1 MLQRRVSPAKKYLR
15 RTLQVVAL
23 VFTLLI
29 GIVALAV
36 IVSQTP
42 WFKDWLRRFVIRES
56 KQYVNGDLSIG
67 SLGGNLFYG
76 VQLGDVAIDVNGEHV
91 VTLKRLEIKYSLAEL
106 VSSGMTVRQI
116 RLEQPFILLRH
127 DANGWNVANLVKRQ
141 EQEADRQGP
150 GKPLSMPDIE
160 IADGRAVID
169 DRAPADAFRLPSRI
183 DGLNAKAGFEYE
195 PVHYSL
201 TLDALQFA
209 GKAPDLTV
217 TKLAGRIGTRDDNLN
232 VEKLSLQTAQSS
244 VTIDGV
250 VRNYLQNPSLQ
261 VTVSAP
267 KVSLPEFG
275 GVLPALRGYDLHP
288 SLDLKATGPQDN
300 LTLAV
305 TARSEAG
312 NVNGTITADAKEP
325 DFAAKG
331 DVNIDR
337 LNLAPL
343 LRDAKQKSD
352 ITGHAT
358 LDVKMAS
365 GPADAPA
372 LDRMRGTFA
381 VDAPHIVAAGYRAN
395 DVRLRGNVAGRH
407 IALDGRAAAYGG
419 AATAKGT
426 IVAPAAAGDRLQF
439 DLAGS
444 ASHVNLAGLP
454 ATINAP
460 RVATD
465 LNARAYHVKGAIA
478 KATTTIDGTATM
490 GQSAVA
496 GGTIVD
502 GTSAEF
508 GIVTGPRRQLDAR
521 YAARGGIRSVNL
533 QAIGQAFNIAALN
546 TPDYASRI
554 NADFDIKGN
563 GTAVATMTL
572 DGNATITDSEVMGGT
587 VPRLAVDAH
596 LANGAVKGRANGA
609 LQGFDP
615 ARLTRNEQ
623 YKGQVNAT
631 VDAAFSVRDV
641 SAPIT
646 PDAITADGRITLADT
661 AVAGLDISNA
671 DIQGQYSNRRGEL
684 RQATIK
690 GPDLEV
696 QASGPIA
703 LDQAGS
709 SNVKFHVAA
718 TNLATVGKL
727 ANQPIGGS
735 AVIDGTLTG
744 NAKSL
749 NLAGTLDGS
758 NLSYQE
764 NKALDLDSRFNA
776 TVPDLQ
782 FAQAQL
788 QADTTATFIQAGGVQ
803 INDFKAS
810 TKYADQKLDFQ
821 THLAEAPT
829 GGAAEKAAG
838 QNGSGVRALDA
849 SGSVILHP
857 DHQEI
862 HLPNLAVSTQGVEWR
877 TAPGSSATV
886 QYGSNRVELQ
896 GVRLVSGSQSLDV
909 NGVFPL
915 GENTTPGAITVTAR
929 SVDLAQLE
937 KLALQNRGISGTLN
951 ANATITGT
959 AKTPAVEGHVEVAN
973 GGFQSFKYQSLTADA
988 TYGNDR
994 VVLDSRLQQGP
1005 GVELTAKGTIPL
1017 TALRPNPPGVTGHI
1031 EPTGSD
1037 ALDVRIQSSRIDL
1050 GILQGFTNQ
1059 VTNVTGTLQADVR
1072 VTGSGEDPHLLG
1084 YIDIQNG
1091 GFAVVQAG
1099 TRFSGLT
1106 SRIELQPDNIHI
1118 PRFQILDQHGDP
1130 LTIAGDLAVHQR
1142 QAGAVNVSI
1151 DSDNFKLL
1159 DNELG
1164 DVHVETHLKLTG
1176 EVRKPRLVGDVR
1188 MDQARLEI
1196 DKILLMFASPYSE
1209 EALPEVVTAQQTTTT
1224 DKGADEATRDAFEK
1238 GRELSAQAAN
1248 TLNATAPGTPAPQTG
1263 PMAPVALDV
1272 HLVVPDNMVVRG
1284 DDIRPG
1290 GATAMQIGNVNATVG
1305 ADLRIQKDPD
1315 APITIRG
1322 TADTVRGFYEFQG
1335 RRFELVRGGTMQFLG
1350 LPEINPTLDVSATR
1364 LIPNTGVTANIH
1376 VTGTLRAPELAL
1388 SSDPP
1393 LDEADILSLIVFNR
1407 NVNELGTGER
1417 ASLAET
1423 AGGIASGFIASP
1435 LSRSVGKALDVDLFE
1450 ITTSDP
1456 QTGETAGGVTLGKQ
1470 VSDKAFVRFRQ
1481 QFGQRSFTEFMLEY
1495 DLARFLRLQTSL
1507 APETSVAANRL
1518 TQRRVEKA
1526 GVDLI
1531 FFFSY

>member
-1 MLQRRVSPAKKYLR
+1 MLQRRLSPARKYLR
-15 RTLQVVAL
+15 RTLRVVAL
-23 VFTLLI
+23 VCTLLI
-29 GIVALAV
+29 GIVALAL

-56 KQYVNGDLSIG
+56 KQYVNGNLSIG
-67 SLGGNLFYG
+67 SLGGDLFYG
-76 VQLGDVAIDVNGEHV
+76 VQLGDVAIDVNGEHI
-91 VTLKRLEIKYSLAEL
+91 VTLKRLEIKYSIAEL

-116 RLEQPFILLRH
+116 RVEQPFILLRH

-150 GKPLSMPDIE
+150 GKPLSMPDLE
-160 IADGRAVID
+160 IVDGRAVIED
-169 DRAPADAFRLPSRI
+169 KAPSDAYTLPSRI
-183 DGLNAKAGFEYE
+183 DALNVKAGFEYA

-201 TLDALQFA
+201 TLDKLQFA

-217 TKLAGRIGTRDDNLN
+217 TELAGRIGTRDDNLN

-250 VRNYLQNPSLQ
+250 VQHYLQNPSLQ

-267 KVSLPEFG
+267 KLSLPEFAS
-275 GVLPALRGYDLHP
+275 VLPAVRGYNLHP
-288 SLDLKATGPQDN
+288 SLDVKAAGPQDN
-300 LTLAV
+300 LKLTLN
-305 TARSEAG
+305 ARSEAG
-312 NVNGTITADAKEP
+312 NVNGAITTDAKAP
-325 DFAAKG
+325 DFAARG
-331 DVNIDR
+331 DVNVER

-343 LRDAKQKSD
+343 LKDPKQKSD
-352 ITGHAT
+352 ITGHAIV
-358 LDVKMAS
+358 DVKMAS
-365 GPADAPA
+365 APATAPA
-372 LDRMRGTFA
+372 LDRMRGSFA
-381 VDAPHIVAAGYRAN
+381 VDAPRIVAAGYRAN
-395 DVRLRGNVAGRH
+395 DVRVRGNIRGRH
-407 IALDGRAAAYGG
+407 IAIDGRAAAYGG
-419 AATAKGT
+419 AATAKGA
-426 IVAPAAAGDRLQF
+426 IVAPATAGGPLQF
-439 DLAGS
+439 DLTGS
-444 ASHVNLAGLP
+444 AAHVNLAGLP

-460 RVATD
+460 RVTTD
-465 LNARAYHVKGAIA
+465 LNARAYHVKGTVA

-490 GQSAVA
+490 GESSVA
-496 GGTIVD
+496 SGTIAD

-508 GIVTGPRRQLDAR
+508 GIVTGPRRPLDAR
-521 YAARGGIRSVNL
+521 YAARGGIRNVNL
-533 QAIGQAFNIAALN
+533 RAIGEAFNIAALN
-546 TPDYASRI
+546 KPDYDSRI
-554 NADFDIKGN
+554 NADFDVKGN
-563 GTAVATMTL
+563 GTAIDTMTL
-572 DGNATITDSEVMGGT
+572 DGNATITDSQLMGGS

-596 LANGAVKGRANGA
+596 LANGAVRGRANGE
-609 LQGFDP
+609 LHGFDP
-615 ARLTRNEQ
+615 ARVTGNAT
-623 YKGQVNAT
+623 YKGQVNGT
-631 VDAAFSVRDV
+631 VDATFGIRDV

-646 PDAITADGRITLADT
+646 PDAITADGRISLANT
-661 AVAGLDISNA
+661 NIAGLDITTA
-671 DIQGQYSNRRGEL
+671 DIQGQYADRRGEL
-684 RQATIK
+684 RQAKIM
-690 GPDLEV
+690 GRDLDV

-703 LDQAGS
+703 LDEAGS
-709 SNVKFHVAA
+709 TNVKFHLGSTDLAA
-718 TNLATVGKL
+718 LGKL

-744 NAKSL
+744 NGSSL
-749 NLAGTLDGS
+749 HVAGTLDGS
-758 NLSYQE
+758 NISYQD
-764 NKALDLDSRFNA
+764 NKALDLDSQFNA
-776 TVPDLQ
+776 TVPNLE
-782 FAQAQL
+782 FAHARV
-788 QADTTATFIQAGGVQ
+788 QADTTATFIQAGGLQ

-821 THLAEAPT
+821 THIAEAPT
-829 GGAAEKAAG
+829 GGSAEKAAG
-838 QNGSGVRALDA
+838 RNPSGARELDA

-862 HLPNLAVSTQGVEWR
+862 HLPNLAVRTQGIEWK
-877 TAPGSSATV
+877 TAPGSGATV
-886 QYGSNRVELQ
+886 QYGKNQIDLQ
-896 GVRLVSGSQSLDV
+896 GVRLVSGNQSLDV
-909 NGVFPL
+909 SGAFPL
-915 GENTTPGAITVTAR
+915 GENTTPGAISVTVR
-929 SVDLAQLE
+929 SVDLSQLE
-937 KLALQNRGISGTLN
+937 KLLLQNRGISGTLN
-951 ANATITGT
+951 ASAKITGT
-959 AKTPAVEGHVEVAN
+959 AKAPAVEGHVEVAS
-973 GGFQSFKYQSLTADA
+973 GGFQNFKYQSLTADA
-988 TYGNDR
+988 NYGSDR
-994 VVLDSRLQQGP
+994 VVLDARLQQAP
-1005 GVELTAKGTIPL
+1005 GVELTAKGTIPMS
-1017 TALRPNPPGVTGHI
+1017 ALRPNPPGVTGHI
-1031 EPTGSD
+1031 AATPGDE
-1037 ALDVRIQSSRIDL
+1037 LDLRIQSSRIDL
-1050 GILQGFTNQ
+1050 GIIQGFTTQ
-1059 VTNVTGTLQADVR
+1059 VTNVTGALQADVR
-1072 VTGSGEDPHLLG
+1072 VTGSGEDPHLQG
-1084 YIDIQNG
+1084 YVDIQNG

-1099 TRFSGLT
+1099 TRFSGMT
-1106 SRIELQPDNIHI
+1106 TRIEFQPDNIHV
-1118 PRFQILDQHGDP
+1118 PRFQIVDQHDNP

-1176 EVRKPRLVGDVR
+1176 EVRKPRLEGEVR
-1188 MDQARLEI
+1188 VDQARLEI
-1196 DKILLMFASPYSE
+1196 DQILLMFASPYSE
-1209 EALPEVVTAQQTTTT
+1209 EALPEVVTAQDTTVT
-1224 DKGADEATRDAFEK
+1224 DKGADEATREAFAK
-1238 GRELSAQAAN
+1238 GRQLNAQVAD
-1248 TLNATAPGTPAPQTG
+1248 TLNATAPETPAPQAG

-1305 ADLRIQKDPD
+1305 ADLRIQKNPD
-1315 APITIRG
+1315 GPITIRG

-1350 LPEINPTLDVSATR
+1350 LREINPNLDVSATR

-1376 VTGTLRAPELAL
+1376 VMGTLRAPELSL

-1393 LDEADILSLIVFNR
+1393 LDEADILALIVFNR

-1495 DLARFLRLQTSL
+1495 DLARFLRLQTNV

>member
-1 MLQRRVSPAKKYLR
+1 MLQRRISPAKRYLR

-29 GIVALAV
+29 GIIALAL

-56 KQYVNGDLSIG
+56 KQYVNGNLSIG

-76 VQLGDVAIDVNGEHV
+76 VQLGDVALDVNGEHI
-91 VTLKRLEIKYSLAEL
+91 VTLKRLEIKYSIAEL
-106 VSSGMTVRQI
+106 VSSGMTVQQI
-116 RLEQPFILLRH
+116 RLDQPFILLRH
-127 DANGWNVANLVKRQ
+127 DATGWNVANLVKRQ

-150 GKPLSMPDIE
+150 GKPISMPDIE
-160 IADGRAVID
+160 IVDGRAVIED
-169 DRAPADAFRLPSRI
+169 KAPADAYRLPGRVDS
-183 DGLNAKAGFEYE
+183 LNVKAGFAYA

-201 TLDALQFA
+201 TLDKFQFS
-209 GKAPDLTV
+209 GKAPDLNV
-217 TKLAGRIGTRDDNLN
+217 TNLTGRVGTRDDNLN
-232 VEKLSLQTAQSS
+232 IEKLSVKTAQSS

-250 VRNYLQNPSLQ
+250 VQKYLQDPSLQ
-261 VTVSAP
+261 LTVSAP
-267 KVSLPEFG
+267 RLSLPEFA
-275 GVLPALRGYDLHP
+275 GVLPSVRGYDLHP

-300 LTLAV
+300 LKLAV

-312 NVNGTITADAKEP
+312 TVKGTMTADAKAP
-325 DFAAKG
+325 DFGARG
-331 DVNIDR
+331 DVDVEK

-343 LRDAKQKSD
+343 LKDPAQKSD
-352 ITGHAT
+352 ITAHAAV
-358 LDVKMAS
+358 DVKMAS
-365 GPADAPA
+365 APATAPA

-381 VDAPHIVAAGYRAN
+381 VDAPHIVASGYRAN
-395 DVRLRGNVAGRH
+395 DVRLRGNIAGRQ
-407 IALDGRAAAYGG
+407 IGIDGRAAAYGG
-419 AATAKGT
+419 VATAKGT
-426 IVAPAAAGDRLQF
+426 IVPPAAARDPLQF
-439 DLAGS
+439 DIAGS

-460 RVATD
+460 RVRTD
-465 LNARAYHVKGAIA
+465 LNARAYHVKGAVA
-478 KATTTIDGTATM
+478 KAKTTIDGTATM
-490 GQSAVA
+490 GESSLP

-521 YAARGGIRSVNL
+521 YAARGGIRNANL
-533 QAIGQAFNIAALN
+533 YRVGEAFDIAALN
-546 TPDYASRI
+546 KPDFDSRI

-563 GTAVATMTL
+563 GTAVDTMTL
-572 DGNATITDSEVMGGT
+572 DGNATITNTQLMGGS
-587 VPRLAVDAH
+587 VPRLAVEAH
-596 LANGAVKGRANGA
+596 LANGALKGRANGA

-615 ARLTRNEQ
+615 ARITANEQ
-623 YKGQVNAT
+623 YKGTVNGT
-631 VDAAFSVRDV
+631 IDAAFGVRDV

-646 PDAITADGRITLADT
+646 PDAVTADGHMTLANT
-661 AVAGLDISNA
+661 TVAGLEIANA
-671 DIQGQYSNRRGEL
+671 DIQGRYADRRGEL

-690 GPDLEV
+690 GPNVDV

-703 LDQAGS
+703 LDEAGS
-709 SNVKFHVAA
+709 SNLKFHIGATDLAA
-718 TNLATVGKL
+718 VGKL

-744 NAKSL
+744 NASAL
-749 NLAGTLDGS
+749 TVAGALDGS
-758 NLSYQE
+758 NISYQE
-764 NKALDLDSRFNA
+764 NKALDLNAKFNA
-776 TVPDLQ
+776 TVPNLD
-782 FAQAQL
+782 FAHAQV
-788 QADTTATFIQAGGVQ
+788 QADSNATFIEAGGLQ
-803 INDFKAS
+803 INDFRAS

-821 THLAEAPT
+821 THVVEAPT

-838 QNGSGVRALDA
+838 QSPAGARELDA

-862 HLPNLAVSTQGVEWR
+862 HLPSLAVRTQGIEWR

-886 QYGSNRVELQ
+886 QYGNNRIDLQ
-896 GVRLVSGSQSLDV
+896 DVRLVSGTQSLDV
-909 NGVFPL
+909 SGTFSL
-915 GENTTPGAITVTAR
+915 GENTTPGAISVTAR
-929 SVDLAQLE
+929 SVDLSQLE
-937 KLALQNRGISGTLN
+937 KLALQNRGITGVLN
-951 ANATITGT
+951 ANAKITGT
-959 AKTPAVEGHVEVAN
+959 TKAPAVEGHVEVAN
-973 GGFQSFKYQSLTADA
+973 GGFQNFKYQSLTTDA

-994 VVLDSRLQQGP
+994 LVLDARLQQAP
-1005 GVELTAKGTIPL
+1005 GVELTAKGTIPMS
-1017 TALRPNPPGVTGHI
+1017 ALKPNPPGVTGHV
-1031 EPTGSD
+1031 EATGPDSI
-1037 ALDVRIQSSRIDL
+1037 DVRVQSSRIDL
-1050 GILQGFTNQ
+1050 GIVQGFTNQ
-1059 VTNVTGTLQADVR
+1059 VTNVTGTVQADVR
-1072 VTGSGEDPHLLG
+1072 VTGAGEDPHLQG
-1084 YIDIQNG
+1084 YVDVQNG

-1099 TRFSGLT
+1099 TRFTGMT
-1106 SRIELQPDNIHI
+1106 TRIELQPDAIHV
-1118 PRFQILDQHGDP
+1118 PQFQIVDQHGNS

-1142 QAGAVNVSI
+1142 HAGAVNVAI
-1151 DSDNFKLL
+1151 DSDNFKLM
-1159 DNELG
+1159 DNQLG

-1176 EVRKPRLVGDVR
+1176 EVRKPRVEGEVR
-1188 MDQARLEI
+1188 MDQARLEL

-1209 EALPEVVTAQQTTTT
+1209 QALPDVVTAQDTT
-1224 DKGADEATRDAFEK
+1224 DTTKGADEATRDAFAH
-1238 GRELSAQAAN
+1238 GREVSAAN
-1248 TLNATAPGTPAPQTG
+1248 ADRLNATAPETPAPETG
-1263 PMAPVALDV
+1263 PAAPIALDV

-1284 DDIRPG
+1284 NDIRPG

-1305 ADLRIQKDPD
+1305 ADLRIQKNPD

-1350 LPEINPTLDVSATR
+1350 LPDVNPNLDVSATR
-1364 LIPNTGVTANIH
+1364 LIPNTGVTAKIH

-1388 SSDPP
+1388 TSDPP
-1393 LDEADILSLIVFNR
+1393 LDEADILSLVVFNR

-1435 LSRSVGKALDVDLFE
+1435 LSRSIGKALDVDLFE

-1495 DLARFLRLQTSL
+1495 DLAKFLRLQTSL